1 MAQTVFVPP
10 TFNSRRLTL
19 NCNTDMI
26 NTLKYAQRLEAAGF
40 SRSQAEAQAL
50 VIQDALDDS
59 MHPFATK
66 SDLNIAVARLDAKI
80 DGVETRLRS
89 EINALDAN
97 LRAEIS
103 TLDANFHS
111 KISTLDTSLRSKI
124 STLDTNFRSAIGNLD
139 TTLNAK
145 IGRVETTLGSS
156 IRELQSDMRTV
167 KWILGFM
174 VPILITLLI
183 PAIQS
188 IYLQLHAN

>member
-1 MAQTVFVPP
+1 M
-10 TFNSRRLTL
+10 
-19 NCNTDMI
+19 NCTTDMI

-66 SDLNIAVARLDAKI
+66 SDLNIAVTRLDAKI
-80 DGVETRLRS
+80 DGVETRLLS
-89 EINALDAN
+89 EI
-97 LRAEIS
+97 R
-103 TLDANFHS
+103 TLDS
-111 KISTLDTSLRSKI
+111 KV
-124 STLDTNFRSAIGNLD
+124 
-139 TTLNAK
+139 
-145 IGRVETTLGSS
+145 GRVETTLGSS

-167 KWILGFM
+167 KWILGVM

>member
-1 MAQTVFVPP
+1 
-10 TFNSRRLTL
+10 
-19 NCNTDMI
+19 MI

-111 KISTLDTSLRSKI
+111 KISTLDT
-124 STLDTNFRSAIGNLD
+124 NFRSAIGNLD

>member
-1 MAQTVFVPP
+1 
-10 TFNSRRLTL
+10 
-19 NCNTDMI
+19 MI

-66 SDLNIAVARLDAKI
+66 SDLNVAVARLDAKI
-80 DGVETRLRS
+80 DGVETRLH
-89 EINALDAN
+89 
-97 LRAEIS
+97 AEIS
-103 TLDANFHS
+103 A
-111 KISTLDTSLRSKI
+111 
-124 STLDTNFRSAIGNLD
+124 LDTNFRSAIDNLD

>member
-1 MAQTVFVPP
+1 
-10 TFNSRRLTL
+10 
-19 NCNTDMI
+19 MI

-66 SDLNIAVARLDAKI
+66 SDLNIAVTRLEAKI
-80 DGVETRLRS
+80 DG
-89 EINALDAN
+89 
-97 LRAEIS
+97 
-103 TLDANFHS
+103 
-111 KISTLDTSLRSKI
+111 
-124 STLDTNFRSAIGNLD
+124 
-139 TTLNAK
+139 
-145 IGRVETTLGSS
+145 VETTLGSS

-167 KWILGFM
+167 KWILGLM
-174 VPILITLLI
+174 VPVLITLLI

>member
-1 MAQTVFVPP
+1 M
-10 TFNSRRLTL
+10 
-19 NCNTDMI
+19 NCTTDMI

-66 SDLNIAVARLDAKI
+66 SDLNIAVTRLDAKI
-80 DGVETRLRS
+80 DGVETRLLS
-89 EINALDAN
+89 EI
-97 LRAEIS
+97 R
-103 TLDANFHS
+103 TLDS
-111 KISTLDTSLRSKI
+111 KV
-124 STLDTNFRSAIGNLD
+124 
-139 TTLNAK
+139 
-145 IGRVETTLGSS
+145 GRVETTLGSS

-167 KWILGFM
+167 KWILGLM
-174 VPILITLLI
+174 VPVLITLLI

>member
-1 MAQTVFVPP
+1 
-10 TFNSRRLTL
+10 
-19 NCNTDMI
+19 MI

-66 SDLNIAVARLDAKI
+66 SDLNIAVTRLDAKI
-80 DGVETRLRS
+80 DGVETRLLS
-89 EINALDAN
+89 EI
-97 LRAEIS
+97 R
-103 TLDANFHS
+103 TLDP
-111 KISTLDTSLRSKI
+111 KV
-124 STLDTNFRSAIGNLD
+124 
-139 TTLNAK
+139 
-145 IGRVETTLGSS
+145 GRVETTLGSS

-167 KWILGFM
+167 KWILGLM

>member
-1 MAQTVFVPP
+1 
-10 TFNSRRLTL
+10 
-19 NCNTDMI
+19 MI

-66 SDLNIAVARLDAKI
+66 SDLNIAVTRLDAKI
-80 DGVETRLRS
+80 DGVETRLLS
-89 EINALDAN
+89 EI
-97 LRAEIS
+97 R
-103 TLDANFHS
+103 
-111 KISTLDTSLRSKI
+111 TLDTSLRSEI
-124 STLDTNFRSAIGNLD
+124 SALDINLRSEISALDTNFRSEISALDTSLRAAIGTLD
-139 TTLNAK
+139 TTLHSK
-145 IGRVETTLGSS
+145 VGRVETTLGSS

-167 KWILGFM
+167 KWILGVM